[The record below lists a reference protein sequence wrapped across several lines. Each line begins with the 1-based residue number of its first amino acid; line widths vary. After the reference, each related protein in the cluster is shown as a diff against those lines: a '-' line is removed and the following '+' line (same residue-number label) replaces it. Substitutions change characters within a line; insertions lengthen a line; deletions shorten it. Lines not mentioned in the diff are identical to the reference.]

1 MILGFGQAQRPW
13 FRFVRRP
20 LTAVSLASVKGEGLA
35 TMPFVGEPLT
45 MAEPGPQLRSPQ
57 ADKPTSVQLQAPSM
71 SPVETDVDL
80 RALLDSIQEFIIA
93 KDGKGR
99 WLFVNRIVLEAY
111 SMVGF
116 DYLGITD
123 AELAERFPDLADA
136 FRYNI
141 QTDELAWNNGAP
153 TLIEKSFM
161 GPDARINT
169 WEVVKTPHFDAQG
182 ERRLLTIVSRNVT
195 ERKLAETALQ
205 ESEQRF
211 RSLAYLDALTG
222 VANRR
227 SILDQIA
234 AYLAD
239 SASTRPCSLCYLD
252 LDRFKAIND
261 EFGHEFGDL
270 LLVAFVE
277 RVKACLREGDLL
289 GRIGGDEFIV
299 FLGDTSPTAAL
310 ALAEHLCL
318 ALQEPWQ
325 IHGRSLATT
334 SSIGIAH
341 CLDGS
346 RNVHELISQADTAL
360 YQAKRAGRARV
371 ILAEA

>member
-1 MILGFGQAQRPW
+1 
-13 FRFVRRP
+13 
-20 LTAVSLASVKGEGLA
+20 
-35 TMPFVGEPLT
+35 
-45 MAEPGPQLRSPQ
+45 
-57 ADKPTSVQLQAPSM
+57 M

-111 SMVGF
+111 AMVGF

-123 AELAERFPDLADA
+123 AELVERFPDLADA

-141 QTDELAWNNGAP
+141 QTDELAWSNGKP

-169 WEVVKTPHFDAQG
+169 WEVVKTPHFDAHG

-205 ESEQRF
+205 ESERRF

-234 AYLAD
+234 RYLAS
-239 SASTRPCSLCYLD
+239 SASAQPCALCYLD

-261 EFGHEFGDL
+261 ELGHEFGDL
-270 LLVAFVE
+270 LLVAFVA
-277 RVKACLREGDLL
+277 RVKACLREQDLF

-299 FLGDTSPTAAL
+299 FLGDTSPAAAL
-310 ALAEHLCL
+310 TLAERLCL

-325 IHGRSLATT
+325 LQGMTLQTT

-341 CLDGS
+341 CLDGHL
-346 RNVHELISQADTAL
+346 NVHELIRRADTAL
-360 YQAKRAGRARV
+360 YQAKRAGRAQV
-371 ILAEA
+371 VAAEL

>member
-1 MILGFGQAQRPW
+1 
-13 FRFVRRP
+13 
-20 LTAVSLASVKGEGLA
+20 
-35 TMPFVGEPLT
+35 
-45 MAEPGPQLRSPQ
+45 
-57 ADKPTSVQLQAPSM
+57 M

-111 SMVGF
+111 AMVGF
-116 DYLGITD
+116 DYVGITD
-123 AELAERFPDLADA
+123 AELVERFPDLADA

-141 QTDELAWNNGAP
+141 QTDELAWSNGGP

-205 ESEQRF
+205 ESERRF

-222 VANRR
+222 IANRR

-234 AYLAD
+234 GYLAS
-239 SASTRPCSLCYLD
+239 SASAQPCSLCYLD

-261 EFGHEFGDL
+261 DFGHEFGDL
-270 LLVAFVE
+270 LLVAFVA

-299 FLGDTSPTAAL
+299 FLGDTSPAAAL
-310 ALAEHLCL
+310 TLAARLCL

-325 IHGRSLATT
+325 LQGMTLQTT

-341 CLDGS
+341 GFDGR
-346 RNVHELISQADTAL
+346 RNVHELIRQADTAL

-371 ILAEA
+371 VVAEA